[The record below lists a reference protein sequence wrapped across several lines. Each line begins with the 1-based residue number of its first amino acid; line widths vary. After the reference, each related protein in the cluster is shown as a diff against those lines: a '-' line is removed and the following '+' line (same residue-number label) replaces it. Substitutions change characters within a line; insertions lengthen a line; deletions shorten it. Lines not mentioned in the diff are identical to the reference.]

1 MTKRLLAGYLLLSL
15 CLGGTWSIA
24 TAQNAGQ
31 SGTSNSAGGITPNG
45 VVAEVVSLDAANK
58 KMSVRTEAGASVTV
72 MLDEQTTY
80 FRLPPGERT
89 LDKREAIQ
97 LSDIGVGDRVW
108 ARGKVAEDQKSV
120 PARMVIVMTKAA
132 LAAKNESER
141 EMWSRRS
148 IVGTITAIDAAK
160 QEITVQ
166 ARSREGAQPVIVEA
180 SSQTVHYRRYA
191 PDSVRFSD
199 AKQSDFAA
207 LRVGDQVRA
216 LGEKST
222 DGARYK
228 AEEIVS
234 GAFRTIGARIT
245 AVNAAS
251 GEITVNDMQ
260 TNKPITIKVGASS
273 TLKRIP
279 PMVTQMLTQRNTQ
292 ANGAAGGQP
301 NGAGANN
308 PSRPGGSA
316 QSSRGEQPNGA
327 RSERPRG
334 MMGGGDMSE
343 MIDRFPTFALAELKP
358 GEMLLIL
365 ASPRENEQ
373 QLTATTVVAGV
384 DALFSMM
391 QSRAGRGMNSATTGA
406 GMTADALG
414 IGVGAP

>member
-1 MTKRLLAGYLLLSL
+1 MNLTFVS
-15 CLGGTWSIA
+15 
-24 TAQNAGQ
+24 AQNAGQ
-31 SGTSNSAGGITPNG
+31 AGATNNAAASGITPNG
-45 VVAEVVSLDAANK
+45 VIAEVVSIDAANK
-58 KMSVRTEAGASVTV
+58 KMTVRTEAGATVAVT
-72 MLDEQTTY
+72 LDDQTTY

-97 LSDIGVGDRVW
+97 LSDIGVGDRVY

-120 PARMVIVMTKAA
+120 PARMVVVMTKAA
-132 LAAKNESER
+132 LAAKSESER
-141 EMWSRRS
+141 EMWRRRG
-148 IVGTITAIDAAK
+148 IVGTITAIDATK

-166 ARSREGAQPVIVEA
+166 TRSREGAQPMIVEA
-180 SSQTVHYRRYA
+180 SGTSVRYRRYA

-207 LRVGDQVRA
+207 LRVGDQMRA

-234 GAFRTIGARIT
+234 GAFRTFGARIT

-251 GEITVNDMQ
+251 GEITVNDIQ
-260 TNKPITIKVGASS
+260 TNKPMTVKVGAGS

-279 PMVTQMLTQRNTQ
+279 AMFTQMLMQRNGQ
-292 ANGAAGGQP
+292 ANGGNNAGGGNA
-301 NGAGANN
+301 NGGGQSNATGGAANN
-308 PSRPGGSA
+308 SSRPAAS
-316 QSSRGEQPNGA
+316 PD
-327 RSERPRG
+327 RPRG
-334 MMGGGDMSE
+334 GMGGDMSE
-343 MIDRFPTFALAELKP
+343 MIDRFPSFALTELKP

-365 ASPRENEQ
+365 ASPRENDR

-384 DALFSMM
+384 DALFSLM
-391 QSRAGRGMNSATTGA
+391 QSRAGGGMNSAGVGA

-414 IGVGAP
+414 VGIGAP